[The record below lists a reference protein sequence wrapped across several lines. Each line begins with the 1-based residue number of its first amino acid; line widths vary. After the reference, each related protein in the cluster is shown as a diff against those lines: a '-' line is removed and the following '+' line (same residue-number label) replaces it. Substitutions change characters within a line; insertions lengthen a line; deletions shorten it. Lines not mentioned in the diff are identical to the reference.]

1 MTQVTIGGGRVV
13 CEMDEAAQDE
23 YKQVVGWLQ
32 KIIDERDA
40 LREELVTL
48 ARLVVKDTEEGSCA
62 TCGHEL
68 ERMSMNFVVLCDRCY
83 EDRIA

>member
-32 KIIDERDA
+32 KAIAEREALRAEADA
-40 LREELVTL
+40 LRAIAQAALDRGGDTELVYAPL
-48 ARLVVKDTEEGSCA
+48 YQQALEDIASEEQD
-62 TCGHEL
+62 E
-68 ERMSMNFVVLCDRCY
+68 
-83 EDRIA
+83 